1 MKTKNDV
8 LNEFLHDKKGDLEA
22 IILVEILLDIRDQV
36 ARIADHLAG
45 IGKMVTDPR
54 SSGADCR

>member
-36 ARIADHLAG
+36 ARIADNIENKSRDH
-45 IGKMVTDPR
+45 
-54 SSGADCR
+54 